1 MILQDSLSDNEIMR
15 IHELLTESANSLVR
29 YPKQYMIGNYQIF
42 DFCGQVIAKK
52 EKHTTPRSVELF
64 LQLPYKAPFPTFLSD
79 RTESIFEHISGF
91 AIQKFANFTHDTIK
105 EMVNDNRLVYITL
118 FGDYACSTDSI
129 NFLDLVYLGNVH
141 MKKYT
146 GHDGF
151 YLFTI
156 HEGLANG
163 RGCFAIDNDSVL
175 GKLTCLFDFM

>member
-1 MILQDSLSDNEIMR
+1 MR

-29 YPKQYMIGNYQIF
+29 NPKQYMIGNLQIF

-52 EKHTTPRSVELF
+52 EKHATPRSVELF

-79 RTESIFEHISGF
+79 KTEFIFEHISSYGL
-91 AIQKFANFTHDTIK
+91 QKFAHFTHDTIK
-105 EMVNDNRLVYITL
+105 KLMNDNRLVYITL
-118 FGDYACSTDSI
+118 FGDYASSTDSI
-129 NFLDLVYLGNVH
+129 NFPDLVYLSNVH
-141 MKKYT
+141 MKKYSV
-146 GHDGF
+146 HDGF

-156 HEGLANG
+156 HEGPANG